1 MINYRICNRCVMDT
15 SVSDII
21 FDSKGICNYCK
32 DAERKLNNDLF
43 YAPGKADKLMEL
55 IQKIKEEGKDKAFD
69 CIIGVSGGVDSSYVA
84 YLVKKV
90 FGLKPLAVHFDN
102 GWNTEL
108 AVMNIEL
115 LLKKLDIDLYTHV
128 VDWEEFKDLQLAFLK
143 ASVANCEIPTDHAIV
158 ALLYRIA
165 AKQGVKYIL
174 HGGNL
179 ASESIM
185 PSNWMHDSKDLIFL
199 KAINKQLGSL
209 PLKTFPKLGYLRIA
223 WYTFIR
229 QIRYVGI
236 LNYIDY
242 NKQKTIEFLETEFG
256 WRKYDGKH
264 FESIYTRFFQGFLL
278 PSKFEIDKRRPHF
291 SGLIISG
298 QMSREDALTK
308 LAEAPYSSEKAAE
321 DVNYIKQKFHLT
333 DQEFNNI
340 LKAPIKKTSDYPNSV
355 LIIRKFSFIF
365 AFVKRIATGRNK

>member
-1 MINYRICNRCVMDT
+1 MGQYRICIRCVMDT
-15 SVSDII
+15 SVYGIL
-21 FDSKGICNYCK
+21 FDSEGICSYCK
-32 DAERKLNNDLF
+32 AAECNLNNDL
-43 YAPGKADKLMEL
+43 YSALGKEDKLAEL
-55 IQKIKEEGKDKAFD
+55 IQKIKEVGKDKSYD

-90 FGLKPLAVHFDN
+90 FGLRPLAVHFDN

-174 HGGNL
+174 HGGNF
-179 ASESIM
+179 ATESIM
-185 PSNWMHDSKDLIFL
+185 PSTWMHDNKDLIFL
-199 KAINKQLGSL
+199 KAIHKQFGSQ
-209 PLKTFPKLGYLRIA
+209 PLKTFPKLGYLRLA
-223 WYTFIR
+223 WYIFIR
-229 QIRYVGI
+229 QIRYVAV
-236 LNYIDY
+236 LNYLDY
-242 NKQKTIEFLETEFG
+242 NRQKAIEFLETEFG
-256 WRKYDGKH
+256 WRKYEGKH

-278 PSKFEIDKRRPHF
+278 PSKFKMDKRRPHF

-298 QMSREDALTK
+298 QMSREDALTELVK
-308 LAEAPYSSEKAAE
+308 APYSSEKSA
-321 DVNYIKQKFHLT
+321 DDINYIKQKFHLT
-333 DQEFNNI
+333 DQEFINI
-340 LKAPIKKTSDYPNSV
+340 LKAPIKQTSDYPNSEWFINK
-355 LIIRKFSFIF
+355 LSFTF